1 MARELKFVSIRE
13 AFEYY
18 RGNPDGTLPLNEVAR
33 ASEFAIFLGKGLNT
47 LLLQGYNENQGVW
60 AECMTVVPSTMAFE
74 TYPNLGTVTT
84 PEQRLPGGEFV
95 RGSFASEDTRIFN
108 LEYGEILEIDR
119 WLIDT
124 DQTKKIQAMPQELG
138 KAHARGKNILIAAF
152 YNAGIT
158 NTIYD
163 TVVMFANAATGGHPN
178 ITGGAANAANVNRL
192 ALGAITTANLETA
205 LLTLDLWC
213 GLEGEVIDVDS
224 IKLIVSTSE
233 RLTASQILNSAS
245 YPAATWS
252 SGVATM
258 PDFKKL
264 QLVVNK
270 RLTAQSWYITTNI
283 KGNIHQQFKDL
294 ELTKESDEAGESFDK
309 RIYRYRSYEACAQGC
324 ADWRFGL
331 KCA

>member
-1 MARELKFVSIRE
+1 MSRIQPFKSIRE
-13 AFEYY
+13 SYEYY
-18 RGNPDGTLPLNEVAR
+18 RDNPDGTLPVQEVAR

-60 AECMTVVPSTMAFE
+60 AECMNVVPSTMAFE

-84 PEQRLPGGEFV
+84 PEQRQPGGEFV

-138 KAHARGKNILIAAF
+138 KAHARGKNILTAAF

-163 TVVMFANAATGGHPN
+163 TVVMWANAGTGGHPN
-178 ITGGAANAANVNRL
+178 ITGGAANAANINRL

-205 LLTLDLWC
+205 LLALDLFC
-213 GLEGEVIDVDS
+213 GLEGEVIDLET

-233 RLTASQILNSAS
+233 RLTAEQILTAAA
-245 YPAATWS
+245 YPVATWS
-252 SGVATM
+252 AGVANIL
-258 PDFKKL
+258 KGKL
-264 QLVVNK
+264 QLVHNK

-324 ADWRFGL
+324 ADWRWGL